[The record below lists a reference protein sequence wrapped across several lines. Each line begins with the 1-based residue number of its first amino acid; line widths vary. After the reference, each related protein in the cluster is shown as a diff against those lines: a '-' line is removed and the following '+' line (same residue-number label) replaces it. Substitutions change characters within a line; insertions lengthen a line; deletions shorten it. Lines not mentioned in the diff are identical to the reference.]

1 MSSTHNQADPTLAEI
16 PNSPLVHSPNLV
28 GRNTIEKISLIHAE
42 LDIRDIRAKM
52 TTPELGKVWSQLN
65 SFEWP
70 DILPSRDE
78 FSLVST
84 FQPTF
89 ISGRDDEVSAGNSQY
104 LQNFQLRVQQSRASI
119 LMLLIMEA
127 IGYVECLRAWNTQPR
142 GPGKQPLMTDSEFET
157 WVKARGLAPSASLDS
172 ETEKAR

>member
-1 MSSTHNQADPTLAEI
+1 MSGTHNQADPTLAEI
-16 PNSPLVHSPNLV
+16 PNSPLVYSPNLV
-28 GRNTIEKISLIHAE
+28 GRNTVEKIALIHAE
-42 LDIRDIRAKM
+42 LDIRDILDKM
-52 TTPELGKVWSQLN
+52 TAPELGKVWSQLN

-78 FSLVST
+78 FNLVST
-84 FQPTF
+84 FQPAF
-89 ISGRDDEVSAGNSQY
+89 LVGRDDEATLGSSQY
-104 LQNFQLRVQQSRASI
+104 PPNFQLRVQQSRASI
-119 LMLLIMEA
+119 LMLRIMEA

-142 GPGKQPLMTDSEFET
+142 GLGKKPLMTDSEFEA